1 MVDGSRAYVNA
12 NVVVYI
18 ANEEGKKAVWVL
30 SQKEDYNEKS
40 RRNTWSSVP
49 HACTEQ

>member
-18 ANEEGKKAVWVL
+18 ANEEGKKAVWYVV
-30 SQKEDYNEKS
+30 EPE
-40 RRNTWSSVP
+40 RRL
-49 HACTEQ
+49 